1 VKLYLA
7 RIEKEDP
14 MSNDQASG
22 ILRHILTFAAG
33 VAVSKGYID
42 SETALAI
49 SGGIIAAFG
58 VIWSWK
64 SKTTKS

>member
-1 VKLYLA
+1 
-7 RIEKEDP
+7 
-14 MSNDQASG
+14 MSNDQAAG

-33 VAVSKGYID
+33 LAVSKGYID

-58 VIWSWK
+58 VLWSWK
-64 SKTTKS
+64 SKTAQP

>member
-1 VKLYLA
+1 M
-7 RIEKEDP
+7 P
-14 MSNDQASG
+14 NDQAAG

-33 VAVSKGYID
+33 LAVSKGYID

-58 VIWSWK
+58 VLWSWK
-64 SKTTKS
+64 SKTVQP